1 LDLIESGV
9 RDPIKHWYYAHKFWF
24 IRNSNFWNNVDVKSL
39 VDIGAGSAL
48 FSKELLRLD
57 LVSEVVAV
65 DVGYEVERETKGGIS
80 YCRTTQ
86 YSGFTHFLLTDV
98 LEHVEG
104 HEDFLAD
111 IVSQAD
117 RDSAFIITVPALMS
131 LWSGHDLYLR
141 HFRRYT
147 KKQLRHLVEQSGLTV
162 ISVRYTYSTVFPI
175 AYIQRKF
182 AGNGSQNSQLKEN
195 TFLVRLIMRV
205 LLLPDR
211 WISFLPF
218 GVSLVLEARKNA

>member
-1 LDLIESGV
+1 MS
-9 RDPIKHWYYAHKFWF
+9 
-24 IRNSNFWNNVDVKSL
+24 VKSL

-48 FSKELLRLD
+48 FSKELLRLN

-65 DVGYEVERETKGGIS
+65 DVGYKAEQETRGDIS
-80 YCRTTQ
+80 YCRTAQ

-98 LEHVEG
+98 LEHVE
-104 HEDFLAD
+104 EDEKFLAD

-131 LWSGHDLYLR
+131 LWSGHDVYLR

-147 KKQLRHLVEQSGLTV
+147 KKQLRHLVEQSGLSV

-182 AGNGSQNSQLKEN
+182 AEKGSRVSQLKEN
-195 TFLVRLIMRV
+195 TYLVRLIMRI

>member
-1 LDLIESGV
+1 M
-9 RDPIKHWYYAHKFWF
+9 
-24 IRNSNFWNNVDVKSL
+24 NVKSL

-48 FSKELLRLD
+48 FSKELLRLN
-57 LVSEVVAV
+57 LVSKVVAV
-65 DVGYEVERETKGGIS
+65 DVGYKAERETRSGIS
-80 YCRTTQ
+80 YCRTTD

-98 LEHVEG
+98 LEHVA
-104 HEDFLAD
+104 EDEKFLAG

-117 RDSAFIITVPALMS
+117 RDSAFIITVPALIS
-131 LWSGHDLYLR
+131 LWSGHDVYLR

-147 KKQLRHLVEQSGLTV
+147 KNELRQLVEESGLSV

-182 AGNGSQNSQLKEN
+182 TQKSSQNSQLKEN
-195 TFLVRLIMRV
+195 TFLARLIMRIM
-205 LLLPDR
+205 LFPDR

-218 GVSLVLEARKNA
+218 GVSLFLEAKKDE

>member
-1 LDLIESGV
+1 M
-9 RDPIKHWYYAHKFWF
+9 
-24 IRNSNFWNNVDVKSL
+24 KSL

-48 FSKELLRLD
+48 FSKELLRLN
-57 LVSEVVAV
+57 LVSEIVAV
-65 DVGYEVERETKGGIS
+65 DVGYEVERETRGGIS

-104 HEDFLAD
+104 DDDFLAD

-175 AYIQRKF
+175 AYIQRKL
-182 AGNGSQNSQLKEN
+182 AGNGSQNSHLKEN
-195 TFLVRLIMRV
+195 SNFVGLIMRI

-218 GVSLVLEARKNA
+218 GVSLVLEARKND

>member
-1 LDLIESGV
+1 MDLIESGV
-9 RDPIKHWYYAHKFWF
+9 RDPIRHWYYAHKFWF
-24 IRNSNFWNNVDVKSL
+24 IRNSSSWNNDNLKSL

-48 FSKELLRLD
+48 FSKELLRLN
-57 LVSEVVAV
+57 LVSKVVAV
-65 DVGYEVERETKGGIS
+65 DVGYKAKRETRGGIL
-80 YCRTTQ
+80 YCRTSD

-98 LEHVEG
+98 LEHVE
-104 HEDFLAD
+104 EDKEFLAN

-131 LWSGHDLYLR
+131 LWSGHDVYLR

-147 KKQLRHLVEQSGLTV
+147 KNKLRQLVEESGLSV

-182 AGNGSQNSQLKEN
+182 AQKSSQNSQLKEN
-195 TFLVRLIMRV
+195 TFLARLIMRIM
-205 LLLPDR
+205 LFPDR

>member
-9 RDPIKHWYYAHKFWF
+9 RNPIKHWYYAHKFWF
-24 IRNSNFWNNVDVKSL
+24 IRNSNSWNNVNLKSL

-48 FSKELLRLD
+48 FSKELLRLN
-57 LVSEVVAV
+57 LVSEIVAV

-104 HEDFLAD
+104 DDDFLAD

-175 AYIQRKF
+175 AYIQRKL
-182 AGNGSQNSQLKEN
+182 AGNGSQNSHLKEN
-195 TFLVRLIMRV
+195 SNFVGLIMRI

-218 GVSLVLEARKNA
+218 GVSLVLEARKND